1 MLTNPPPSPTFSP
14 WSSAAGAPRPPWD
27 PGTPA
32 EGSRGSPRRVHRER
46 SAVPG
51 SAPPVGLTCC
61 QAVPVQ
67 QLRAWHLRARA
78 PPGKG
83 ASPLPLV
90 PTSTR
95 AELASRTCQFS
106 VAANNTRPP
115 TGWLR
120 EHGVTET
127 NPLAVPEARTLR
139 PACWQDPL
147 ARRLR
152 ARTRA
157 RAVQLLGPS
166 VSSASSARG
175 HVTPPSL
182 YSPSRHLLL
191 SICLSVCLSNLPRV
205 SFVRAVSLDS
215 GSTRI
220 GPLRLEIL
228 NSSHLQRS
236 LFQTRSHRR
245 GPPSGRGRIFVE
257 ADSRPA
263 AVGLGAA
270 VSKDAAL
277 GGPDLL

>member
-1 MLTNPPPSPTFSP
+1 MRFHREEARDRVRRTSLPRPHDSGPGGTALTTPPPSPTFSP

-32 EGSRGSPRRVHRER
+32 EGSRGSPCRVHRER

-95 AELASRTCQFS
+95 AELASHTCQFS

-139 PACWQDPL
+139 PACRQDPL
-147 ARRLR
+147 APGTAGESPRSRRP
-152 ARTRA
+152 APG
-157 RAVQLLGPS
+157 AVGVLGLLGPGP
-166 VSSASSARG
+166 RHPHLCIHL
-175 HVTPPSL
+175 HVT
-182 YSPSRHLLL
+182 SPVR
-191 SICLSVCLSNLPRV
+191 LSVCLSV
-205 SFVRAVSLDS
+205 
-215 GSTRI
+215 
-220 GPLRLEIL
+220 
-228 NSSHLQRS
+228 
-236 LFQTRSHRR
+236 
-245 GPPSGRGRIFVE
+245 
-257 ADSRPA
+257 
-263 AVGLGAA
+263 
-270 VSKDAAL
+270 
-277 GGPDLL
+277 